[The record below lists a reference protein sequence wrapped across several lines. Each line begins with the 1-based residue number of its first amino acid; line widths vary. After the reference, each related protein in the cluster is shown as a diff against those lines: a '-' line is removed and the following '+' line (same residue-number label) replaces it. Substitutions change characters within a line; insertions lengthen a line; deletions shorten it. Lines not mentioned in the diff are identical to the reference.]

1 VTRLPPDFTTE
12 PLRSTD
18 ALIVAVAEGSG
29 AAQAGASR
37 ISFAPGDVFVIP
49 NWCWRYFIAGP
60 DGCVLFVSSDRA
72 AQEKLDL
79 WREERQTPGS
89 GFS

>member
-1 VTRLPPDFTTE
+1 MAGWATPTIANWVTRLPPDFTTE

-37 ISFAPGDVFVIP
+37 MSVAPGDVLVMP
-49 NWCWRYFIAGP
+49 NWCWR
-60 DGCVLFVSSDRA
+60 
-72 AQEKLDL
+72 
-79 WREERQTPGS
+79 
-89 GFS
+89 